1 MKLFNNADLT
11 ENPISIVLKLQQ
23 MAPLVRQK
31 IPILGKVWVTT
42 DQKVGAQ
49 ILKNSDVFRVR
60 KPNGQAVGL
69 QWWMPNT
76 IRLLASNMLSMD
88 EPEHKRLRSIVEQ
101 AFRRDAIMALEP
113 RIIELADEMA
123 AKLFKTQND
132 ADIVSTIARRLPLAV
147 ICELL
152 GLPKNDR
159 ELFLK
164 WAEGFTRINSM
175 WDFIKLIPN
184 LGAMTKYLKRQIDD
198 ARRYGGSGLIAE
210 LVHIEHDEGGLSDD
224 ETMAMVFLLLVAGH
238 VTTTHLISGGVLAL
252 LQNPE
257 QCAWLCDDWSRDDLA
272 IEELLR
278 FVTPVQLSKPR
289 YAYEDTKFG
298 DVTVLKGELVMVL
311 LTAANYD
318 PKLMDEPELLKLD
331 RKPNRHMS
339 FGSGIHFCL
348 GHQLARIEG
357 KAGIK
362 ALLTH
367 YPKLRLSNPDGVI
380 KRRKRLGLNALA
392 ELIVS
397 PK

>member
-1 MKLFNNADLT
+1 MDIFKNSDLT
-11 ENPISIVLKLQQ
+11 VNPISIVLKLQE
-23 MAPLVRQK
+23 MGPLVRQR

-42 DQKVGAQ
+42 DQKVAAH
-49 ILKNSDVFRVR
+49 ILKNSDIFRVR

-69 QWWMPNT
+69 QWWMPNS

-113 RIIELADEMA
+113 RIIEIAEEMA
-123 AKLFKTQND
+123 EDLFKTQNE

-152 GLPKNDR
+152 GLPKSDR
-159 ELFLK
+159 DLFLK
-164 WAEGFTRINSM
+164 WAEGFMRVNGI

-184 LGAMTKYLKRQIDD
+184 LNAMTKYLKRQIDD
-198 ARRYGGSGLIAE
+198 ARTHGGNGLIAE
-210 LVHIEHDEGGLSDD
+210 LVRIEHDEGSLSDD
-224 ETMAMVFLLLVAGH
+224 ETVAMVFLLLVAGH
-238 VTTTHLISGGVLAL
+238 ETTTHLISGGMLAL

-257 QCAWLCDDWSRDDLA
+257 QRKWLCEDWSRGDLA

-289 YAYEDTKFG
+289 YAYEDTSFG
-298 DVTVLKGELVMVL
+298 DVTILKGELVMTL

-318 PKLMDEPELLKLD
+318 PKLIDAPELLKLD
-331 RKPNRHMS
+331 RKPNRHMA

-357 KAGIK
+357 RAAIR
-362 ALLTH
+362 ALLTR
-367 YPKLRLSNPDGVI
+367 YPKLRLSHPDSAI

-392 ELIVS
+392 ELMVS